1 MILSR
6 VSAFARAARGLAL
19 AAVGLALGAGTL
31 LGQGSTGKIEGRVRD
46 QAGAPIANAQVFV
59 VGTAF
64 NALTNPQGY
73 YFINNIPASTISVRS
88 AFIGYKSTQV
98 DGVKVLAGQTGTV
111 DIQLE
116 QTAVEI
122 QEITVVSQ
130 TQPLVPRDEVTTKQ
144 RVDGQFADALPVD
157 NLNQVLQLQPGVI
170 EDTDGGLSI
179 RGGRESENATYIDG
193 VPIQAGYR
201 GDAFVGSLGTEIT
214 IGTNAFEEASV
225 TTGSSSAEFGNAKSG
240 IISVSTKTGGS
251 QYQGSLGFESDEPF
265 GVNSSV
271 GLNRIQAGLSGPL
284 AGRLTFALNGTMEGR
299 RSVEEG
305 FDSQNTPIFL
315 QAGVDTTINQLSMT
329 ADDPGHA
336 VRRDDH
342 CRHHRDPDLQLR
354 DQPRLVRRVPER
366 RRRRHRGPRRRED
379 PGHAQQLWLRLQ
391 RRADAGNGPI
401 DVFGH
406 RQAELHLRHRLQ
418 GVAEPVAEPVP
429 GAHLPLHHRLHQ
441 QPLDRQHAR
450 VPQSEPPGHGELD
463 PEPVQ
468 EHGAGAGARRGAVVS
483 AGPYPQRAADHGERP
498 EHPGSLHGPH
508 HRGEWISSTTST
520 TSRSTTS

>member
-73 YFINNIPASTISVRS
+73 YFINNIPAGTISVRS

-240 IISVSTKTGGS
+240 IISIVNQDRRQSVPGLPGLRVRRALRRQQQRRPQPHRGRAERPAGGPAHLRA
-251 QYQGSLGFESDEPF
+251 QRHDGRPT
-265 GVNSSV
+265 V
-271 GLNRIQAGLSGPL
+271 GGGRVRQPGHPDLPAG
-284 AGRLTFALNGTMEGR
+284 GR
-299 RSVEEG
+299 RHDDQPAQRDRGRPEPRRST
-305 FDSQNTPIFL
+305 SAL
-315 QAGVDTTINQLSMT
+315 AADTT
-329 ADDPGHA
+329 A
-336 VRRDDH
+336 VHVYNFAVSRGICDEFA
-342 CRHHRDPDLQLR
+342 
-354 DQPRLVRRVPER
+354 ER
-366 RRRRHRGPRRRED
+366 RRRRASRAQTPRRSR
-379 PGHAQQLWLRLQ
+379 PCATTTASTATACGCR
-391 RRADAGNGPI
+391 
-401 DVFGH
+401 
-406 RQAELHLRHRLQ
+406 
-418 GVAEPVAEPVP
+418 
-429 GAHLPLHHRLHQ
+429 
-441 QPLDRQHAR
+441 
-450 VPQSEPPGHGELD
+450 
-463 PEPVQ
+463 
-468 EHGAGAGARRGAVVS
+468 
-483 AGPYPQRAADHGERP
+483 ERP
-498 EHPGSLHGPH
+498 DRRIRPPAS
-508 HRGEWISSTTST
+508 
-520 TSRSTTS
+520 